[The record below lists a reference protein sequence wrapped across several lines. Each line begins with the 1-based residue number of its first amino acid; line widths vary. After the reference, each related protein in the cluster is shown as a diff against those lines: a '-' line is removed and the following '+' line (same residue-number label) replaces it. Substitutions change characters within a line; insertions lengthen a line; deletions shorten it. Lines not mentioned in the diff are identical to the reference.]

1 MQLAWAASRTKGTYL
16 SNKYKSLAG
25 RRGKKKAIIAV
36 GHKILIA
43 VYFILRDKVAYQ
55 ELGENYLS
63 NFRADKLIEY
73 YTKQLEKLKANT
85 DFDKQVA

>member
-1 MQLAWAASRTKGTYL
+1 V
-16 SNKYKSLAG
+16 G

-73 YTKQLEKLKANT
+73 YTKQLDKLKANT